1 MLLKR
6 YTILFF
12 CAFLFFSCNTE
23 HESVRHERLY
33 QANCA
38 SCHIAP
44 KIEHLTK
51 RIWRD
56 HVLPEMGA
64 RMGIPNA
71 KPNLLKGMSSL
82 EIDLVLKTG
91 IYTKKPMLSQE
102 EWQELSDY
110 IISLAPDTL
119 KYTVPEVENG
129 LKYFVERPVAL
140 DNQKGSFITYTE
152 FDKKTKELS
161 IGTMSGQLLNYDFI
175 DDKVAIIGQFS
186 SSVTDHVR
194 IGEKRWVTLIGKLNP
209 SEMVLGS
216 IVSYA
221 NEEKKAIAS
230 ELHRPVDML
239 LHDFDQDGVD
249 EIVVCDFGHLT
260 GDVSLLVKEDSLGY
274 DKKLIF
280 NMPGVIRAIAAD
292 MNKDGKDDI
301 VILASQGREGV
312 YILYQEENLSFRV
325 EKAIGYSPVFGTSWF
340 ELVDYNDDGHVD
352 IISVN
357 GDNADYSYIHKPYHG
372 LRIALNDGAGNF
384 KETFFTP
391 IIGATRV
398 VARDFDLDGDIDFG
412 VISTFPD
419 YELAPEQSFVYLE
432 NINEK
437 TFTFKFSTSIDSK
450 SGRWMVMDAGDLDQ
464 DGDEEII
471 LSSFS
476 YSFTPVPKDLAKVWN
491 GKDVD
496 LLILEN
502 TTKVN

>member
-1 MLLKR
+1 
-6 YTILFF
+6 
-12 CAFLFFSCNTE
+12 
-23 HESVRHERLY
+23 
-33 QANCA
+33 
-38 SCHIAP
+38 
-44 KIEHLTK
+44 
-51 RIWRD
+51 
-56 HVLPEMGA
+56 
-64 RMGIPNA
+64 
-71 KPNLLKGMSSL
+71 
-82 EIDLVLKTG
+82 
-91 IYTKKPMLSQE
+91 
-102 EWQELSDY
+102 
-110 IISLAPDTL
+110 
-119 KYTVPEVENG
+119 
-129 LKYFVERPVAL
+129 
-140 DNQKGSFITYTE
+140 
-152 FDKKTKELS
+152 
-161 IGTMSGQLLNYDFI
+161 
-175 DDKVAIIGQFS
+175 
-186 SSVTDHVR
+186 
-194 IGEKRWVTLIGKLNP
+194 
-209 SEMVLGS
+209 MVLGS

-292 MNKDGKDDI
+292 MNKDGKDDV

-340 ELVDYNDDGHVD
+340 ELVDYNGDGHLDV
-352 IISVN
+352 ISVN

-437 TFTFKFSTSIDSK
+437 VFTFKFSTSIDSK